1 MEVGTT
7 VDEETTGVITIKAT
21 AEAAV
26 VVVETTG
33 EMIAGSITTRAG
45 LSLSTGHRRVPI
57 TE

>member
-21 AEAAV
+21 AEAV